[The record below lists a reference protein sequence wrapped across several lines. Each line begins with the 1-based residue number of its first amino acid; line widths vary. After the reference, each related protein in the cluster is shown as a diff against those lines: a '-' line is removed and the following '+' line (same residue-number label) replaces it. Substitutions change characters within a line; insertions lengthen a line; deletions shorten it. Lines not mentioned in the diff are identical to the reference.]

1 MRNFFCWYWYV
12 QSSRCHCA
20 ILKIVRYALGLQL
33 YLAMDNFDAVE
44 EEDPFPPLIDN
55 GAQST
60 EAESEFGDCTYH
72 HAFESERSNTVDDIL
87 INAT

>member
-1 MRNFFCWYWYV
+1 
-12 QSSRCHCA
+12 
-20 ILKIVRYALGLQL
+20 
-33 YLAMDNFDAVE
+33 MDNFDAVE
-44 EEDPFPPLIDN
+44 EEDPFPSLIDN

-60 EAESEFGDCTYH
+60 EAKSEFGDCTYH